1 MYITTTYSR
10 FFAVLKALLSVSAGP
25 IFIVWVFIAAIGL
38 IPTILF
44 PPPPEAATL
53 PSELLTR
60 ALWYLWFGVS
70 MFAPF
75 ALMRAARE
83 GLLARP
89 RPATIGEVL
98 RSSARGFLAI
108 PEALAFESIA
118 FGVMVTCAELF
129 WPTAAPLTLAL
140 LTMALCAPIRYELF
154 TSTREW
160 SELARNS
167 GLRSFTHCWLTV
179 PLIGTS
185 GAIAEVITPLV
196 LTHPSLPFFAKLSIL
211 TSLGFAIWL
220 IYTASSVTIVEP
232 DELTRGL

>member
-1 MYITTTYSR
+1 
-10 FFAVLKALLSVSAGP
+10 
-25 IFIVWVFIAAIGL
+25 
-38 IPTILF
+38 
-44 PPPPEAATL
+44 
-53 PSELLTR
+53 
-60 ALWYLWFGVS
+60 
-70 MFAPF
+70 
-75 ALMRAARE
+75 MRAARE
-83 GLLARP
+83 GLLARQ
-89 RPATIGEVL
+89 RPATINDVL

-129 WPTAAPLTLAL
+129 WPTASPLTLAL

-232 DELTRGL
+232 DELTRSL